1 MHTLPVLKRYRVN
14 VLVYTDTMADVPRNV
29 IQCWV
34 IAKLDNESLV
44 RRIKQKCDVDSRED
58 SVSEGVR
65 MYWWRSQK
73 EASRKDVDL
82 EYSFTRID
90 KVEEEQTFTT
100 VFSGQGSLNNL
111 K

>member
-1 MHTLPVLKRYRVN
+1 VN

-65 MYWWRSQK
+65 MY
-73 EASRKDVDL
+73 
-82 EYSFTRID
+82 
-90 KVEEEQTFTT
+90 
-100 VFSGQGSLNNL
+100 
-111 K
+111 